1 MLKIQFAK
9 RYPWDLHK
17 AVILKLYAARIGAYF
32 SRVSASVCVCVSVR
46 ECVSVSVCVWR
57 TTSYPRSRAQLKP
70 AAMSITLL
78 VLVIWVRQ
86 DFQLQLQLDPV
97 PYPLT
102 PHPPPLLPLTICS
115 ALALFRSQRNSKFF
129 TANRRLS
136 LGCKWKTIK
145 FIEITCC
152 CLKCV
157 VAHCVAAC
165 AGVVV
170 VVVVLHAAVA
180 LPLSLFLCPAVSVS
194 FCVPVLA
201 ASFAIV
207 NIKSQT
213 VKPLLAT
220 HAYTDKQTHTD
231 TLAHT
236 HTRTHTRPSIHA

>member
-32 SRVSASVCVCVSVR
+32 SRVSAGVCVSMCVQVCVCGELQATLVEGTAKTRCHVNNFACISHL
-46 ECVSVSVCVWR
+46 SK
-57 TTSYPRSRAQLKP
+57 AGFP
-70 AAMSITLL
+70 ATATATARPSIA
-78 VLVIWVRQ
+78 
-86 DFQLQLQLDPV
+86 
-97 PYPLT
+97 PLST
-102 PHPPPLLPLTICS
+102 PPLAVTLTICS

-165 AGVVV
+165 ADFAVVV
-170 VVVVLHAAVA
+170 VVVVVAVLHAAVA
-180 LPLSLFLCPAVSVS
+180 LSLSLCSAVSVTVS
-194 FCVPVLA
+194 VPVLA

-213 VKPLLAT
+213 VKPSLGT
-220 HAYTDKQTHTD
+220 HA
-231 TLAHT
+231 
-236 HTRTHTRPSIHA
+236 

>member
-1 MLKIQFAK
+1 MCV
-9 RYPWDLHK
+9 R
-17 AVILKLYAARIGAYF
+17 
-32 SRVSASVCVCVSVR
+32 VCVKNYKLPSFEGTAKTRCHVNNFACISHL
-46 ECVSVSVCVWR
+46 SK
-57 TTSYPRSRAQLKP
+57 AGFP
-70 AAMSITLL
+70 ATARPSAA
-78 VLVIWVRQ
+78 
-86 DFQLQLQLDPV
+86 
-97 PYPLT
+97 
-102 PHPPPLLPLTICS
+102 PPPLLSSFCHSPLTICS

-170 VVVVLHAAVA
+170 VLHAAVA
-180 LPLSLFLCPAVSVS
+180 LSLSLSLCFAVSVS
-194 FCVPVLA
+194 FAVPVLA

-220 HAYTDKQTHTD
+220 HAYTHKNTQTLGRAYTHKHKRKHKQAQRKASGQMSFLVMRVALLQRVFISLSLPLSLTPS
-231 TLAHT
+231 LFLS
-236 HTRTHTRPSIHA
+236 PSIPCSYAL